1 MYDFLVAL
9 IVGTFCSAVIIT
21 ALLWINEF
29 SRYKKGDKE
38 MNENLIP
45 KIAEMLG
52 VTPNEKFKTNIYGDR
67 IFEFSDDSLWERIV
81 ECDNDN
87 QYVTWEEN
95 LTCLRE
101 LLNGG
106 VKVIKLP
113 WKPKFNEKYYTFTYR
128 YRLDDR
134 LAIIARQWRN
144 EVEDNA
150 LLKVGWL
157 YKTREEA
164 EQNLPKVAKE
174 YNVPYS
180 LT

>member
-21 ALLWINEF
+21 TLLWINEF
-29 SRYKKGDKE
+29 SKYKKGDKE
-38 MNENLIP
+38 MDENLIP

-81 ECDNDN
+81 ENDDEN

-106 VKVIKLP
+106 VKIIKLP
-113 WKPKFNEKYYTFTYR
+113 WKPKERDIFYSFGIICGKWVVRSDMWAGVPCNYALFDKGWVYR
-128 YRLDDR
+128 
-134 LAIIARQWRN
+134 
-144 EVEDNA
+144 
-150 LLKVGWL
+150 
-157 YKTREEA
+157 TRAEA
-164 EQNLPKVAKE
+164 EENLLKVAKE

>member
-1 MYDFLVAL
+1 MD
-9 IVGTFCSAVIIT
+9 G
-21 ALLWINEF
+21 
-29 SRYKKGDKE
+29 
-38 MNENLIP
+38 NLIP
-45 KIAEMLG
+45 KIAEMLD
-52 VTPNEKFKTNIYGDR
+52 VKPNEKFKTTLYGDR
-67 IFEFSDDSLWERIV
+67 IFKFSDDSLWERIIDG
-81 ECDNDN
+81 DNDN

-95 LTCLRE
+95 LVCLRE

-113 WKPKFNEKYYTFTYR
+113 WKPRFNEKYYTFAYR

-134 LAIIARQWRN
+134 LAIAANLWRN
-144 EVEDNA
+144 RVEDNA

-157 YKTREEA
+157 YKTKEEA